1 MAGVT
6 GRLVLAEGCPV
17 RPTQIAGLLT
27 SLWAAGGH
35 DGSGPAGLDGIG
47 LQPLGGARNNRVYR
61 WSAPGGAVCVKVY
74 KVDDRRRADREWHAL
89 SLLAAHRI
97 EGVPRPLWRLD
108 DPRFPV
114 VGMSLLSGRRLPE
127 RREDGG
133 ARDQS
138 LLRGQAVPTTGFAT
152 VGAFDLPRAWLDQLS
167 QHSRLVT
174 PLRLRGS
181 VSRSVVLE
189 RDNGH
194 WTTRGSHMCTL
205 MPRRGSADDP
215 RSSQVAPNSTA
226 RWAVH
231 RRPDADPADRTNA
244 THHRTCP
251 PPVAAGVSAR
261 RRGPSSKDRYAISP
275 TLRTMARSENPSG
288 MPRSAD
294 DHQGG
299 ALWPSRRW

>member
-6 GRLVLAEGCPV
+6 GRLVLAGDCPHGAAK
-17 RPTQIAGLLT
+17 TAG
-27 SLWAAGGH
+27 LWAALPAAGGP
-35 DGSGPAGLDGIG
+35 DGTGPAGLDGIG
-47 LQPLGGARNNRVYR
+47 LQPLDGARNNRVYR

-152 VGAFDLPRAWLDQLS
+152 VGAF
-167 QHSRLVT
+167 
-174 PLRLRGS
+174 
-181 VSRSVVLE
+181 
-189 RDNGH
+189 
-194 WTTRGSHMCTL
+194 
-205 MPRRGSADDP
+205 
-215 RSSQVAPNSTA
+215 
-226 RWAVH
+226 
-231 RRPDADPADRTNA
+231 
-244 THHRTCP
+244 
-251 PPVAAGVSAR
+251 
-261 RRGPSSKDRYAISP
+261 
-275 TLRTMARSENPSG
+275 
-288 MPRSAD
+288 
-294 DHQGG
+294 
-299 ALWPSRRW
+299 